1 MALEFWGVVLTTS
14 GIEMQGCS
22 VMFRIRSR
30 LLIPT
35 VSEWRLANATVV
47 LEIEYCDLRCFF
59 KRSIRID
66 RWILRQDSWKLGS
79 LKIISCLMN
88 E

>member
-1 MALEFWGVVLTTS
+1 MALELRGVVLTTS
-14 GIEMQGCS
+14 GIGMQGCS

-47 LEIEYCDLRCFF
+47 LEIEYCDLRYFF
-59 KRSIRID
+59 KRSIKID
-66 RWILRQDSWKLGS
+66 LWIFRHDSWKLGS
-79 LKIISCLMN
+79 LKIVSCLMN